1 MKKIV
6 TSLRA
11 ISVFAVL
18 CGIIYPLAITGFSL
32 LFFQDK
38 ANGSMITIEN
48 AEGKSKVVGSKWIG
62 QTFTDPVNLIGRPQ
76 KTSYLAPNSEEQT
89 ALVKERVQ
97 FWHDV
102 DPTSQT
108 DIPMELVTASASGAD
123 PFISPEAA
131 AYQVTRITKE
141 RGIDSQQV
149 KDIIDQYTTKRSFY
163 LFGEPVVNVLEVNI
177 ALDKLSINK

>member
-18 CGIIYPLAITGFSL
+18 CGIVYPLAITGFSL

-38 ANGSMITIEN
+38 ANGSMITLEN
-48 AEGKSKVVGSKWIG
+48 SNGKSEVVGSKLIG
-62 QTFTDPVNLIGRPQ
+62 QTFTEPGYFIGRPHEI
-76 KTSYLAPNSEEQT
+76 SYLAPNSEEQT
-89 ALVKERVQ
+89 ALVGERVQ

-102 DPTSQT
+102 DPTNQT
-108 DIPMELVTASASGAD
+108 DIPMELVTASASGVD

-131 AYQVTRITKE
+131 IYQINRIAKE
-141 RGIDSQQV
+141 RGVKPQQV
-149 KDIIDQYTTKRSFY
+149 KSIIDEHTTKRSFY

-177 ALDKLSINK
+177 ALDKLSMKK